1 MNNFIVIEKDS
12 LNKVSINAERI
23 VLSESSIV
31 HTKMNRDDVSE
42 FIRDGNNLI
51 LKLTNGE
58 VIVIENFFVVD
69 AEGVTSDLVFE
80 EDGCVLYWFDGL
92 SGFKEISGLE
102 ALLPAVEGSKLV
114 GLLPWL
120 VGAGVVGGI
129 LVGQDGDDKNTQK
142 DTIKPFA
149 PGVTLITDSGS
160 DNKDGITNKGD
171 YTVSGIEEGATV
183 EYSTDGGV
191 TWSSNK
197 PVAQE
202 GENSIS
208 VRQTDKAGNVSDPT
222 EIKFTVDTVA
232 PTIAITG
239 HLAGDDVINA
249 TEKGQPLTISGTTTG
264 VENGQQVTV
273 TVGVKTYTATVT
285 DNAWSVTVPAEAV
298 GELPTTGSVSV
309 TADVSDKAGNPATQA
324 SNPISVDIAAPTI
337 AITGH
342 LAGDDVIN
350 ATEKGQPLTISGTTT
365 GVENGQVIKVQI
377 GGKSYTFE
385 IVETSGNW
393 IVTVPVEDVALLTG
407 SPQIT
412 ASVTDSAGNYAQ
424 DLHTITVDKTPP
436 TVTITVDPNVLNGVS
451 ESNSGEL
458 TIKFTEVPHDDAGN
472 ALSAA
477 EVLALLGNPA
487 NLKLG
492 TLSTSDG
499 GLTWTGTVTAA
510 TNTETMVPL
519 TIAAGSYYDQA
530 GNAGNVGNRN
540 VNIDTI
546 APTIGITG
554 PLAGDDVIN
563 AAESQQDLT
572 IRGTTTGVENSQSVT
587 VTLNGK
593 TYTAVVTDNAWTLD
607 VPRAHVTL
615 LPQGALT
622 VTADVSDTAG
632 NPAVQATRPISVDT
646 VLPTITI
653 THVADGNDIVD
664 WNEKMVDGFIINGT
678 VSGVDVGTN
687 VTVTFKYAN
696 GDPILGAD
704 NNPISV
710 TGTVDANGNWSAKV
724 IKEHATLL
732 KDGLATAT
740 VSDAAGNS
748 AKDVQAYTVAAP
760 PAPVITGYYDNI
772 EYVQGSAS
780 AQAALDGTT
789 TVSGSVLGRYG
800 EALTGFNTP
809 TTLAGTYGTFTFNTA
824 TGEWSYVL
832 NTGLAGA
839 LAASNAPLNDQLTLT
854 DSDGKQYQVQVSIHD
869 MFPPTVTTVTA
880 TTVALKEENKI
891 NSSEV
896 EGQLEGTASDGSSV
910 VTNVTAN
917 GQPVTIGQ
925 TLELADKGAITV
937 YADGRYTFEPYDAD
951 GSITLGY
958 SIDGGTPQTTTII
971 DSLVT
976 YSNDVMGR
984 ITGRVDA
991 PDGQITLRLYA
1002 NKQSTDDNGDV
1013 DYGNVS
1019 YPNGADVVVTVSGG
1033 QWTISPE
1040 QLREVLQT
1048 IWWADQLRGDDE
1060 IYLQVKLVDTVT
1072 GHVSE
1077 VSDKYTFVSDTY
1089 APQAT
1094 YVDYVAPEGTG
1105 FGHVTAL
1112 VSGDLSNAKQTHAD
1126 IGDKVEVYY
1135 DGVFYGEGTVGSL
1148 APGYGQYLQINVALN
1163 QALSDDYNADLLKV
1177 HVTDKAGNT
1186 GTSDSGTVTLAPESL
1201 PTPIVVAY
1209 VDAVAGSN
1217 GAGGSGDTGDIGHN
1231 GLTNDRQ
1238 GSISGTID
1246 LGATGGDK
1254 VDEVWVTVRGL
1265 GPIRIEVPD
1274 GEIGVWTWTITSEQ
1288 LALLTSTGTL
1298 GDGLVEVVARA
1309 YNADSNS
1316 TGPASVPFEF
1326 TVDGT
1331 PPTVSVSV
1339 DDVNLTGAETVMVT
1353 FTFNEAPQGFV
1364 VGDITTTGGTVSN
1377 LQQVSPLV
1385 WTATFAPT
1393 AGYEG
1398 VASVTLAA
1406 GSYADAAGNAG
1417 LAGNVVS
1424 MTVDTRA
1431 PVNTVPVAQT
1441 VNEDT
1446 ALSLSTVQVTDT
1458 NLASVQLS
1466 VGNGVMKV
1474 TLQTGASIS
1483 AGSNGSGTLTLVG
1496 SEAAINATLQTLT
1509 YQGNTHWSGIDTLA
1523 VVSKDNFGQTVN
1535 NTTTINVT
1543 PVADAPTLTLTSPTV
1558 ESPVDN
1564 GLMRTT
1570 YTGLNIGGT
1579 GGNGVSATDLLV
1591 GFAAAS
1597 GGTSTTV
1604 TNANVNISN
1613 GLTANAGVKMSGLI
1627 YLEAGKSYTFG
1638 GTADDSAAIVVGGIT
1653 VASGRWGSIST
1664 SPDGSSGSGKFQGT
1678 FTPSASGYYTL
1689 DIYVHNQSG
1698 DGGYSILF
1706 KEGLN
1711 PAAVLSTT
1719 SAQLFTNVAAIGV
1732 AGGELGSLSNDTG
1745 GHGYYK
1751 AYGANEG
1758 EAGTAIKISSIAA
1771 GLVDTD
1777 GSETLVVWVKNIP
1790 VGAKLSDGNNSFT
1803 ATSGNTQVDVQSWNK
1818 AALTYTPPINAS
1830 TGAVTLQVEAISTE
1844 GVNGDTASN
1853 TSNLVVQV
1861 HAVEPVVLGA
1871 FSGGVLGNTSAWTVT
1886 GGTVAINSD
1895 GRLVIDD
1902 SSNNGGT
1909 NAVATS
1915 TVFAVNHSGSS
1926 LTFSQWASEVRSG
1939 DSVSYQ
1945 LQKQD
1950 VNDGTWSNV
1959 TGASG
1964 THNFSSNINLSNQSI
1979 TQTINDAGTYR
1990 LVFTVADNSWGSNLT
2005 LQVDNITL
2013 TPPQNI
2019 TGRSVSIESF
2029 AADSFGDDML
2039 ISGFDN
2045 DSLNGG
2051 AGNDTLIG
2059 GSGSY
2064 TAIYAVLN
2072 AADATGGNG
2081 TDTWVDYEANDKI
2094 EFGAGFFGGLLSVD
2108 QSDIAN
2114 YIKVEDDGNG
2124 DAVLK
2129 IDRDGVANRTSGT
2142 THDWADLLIIE
2153 GKTALELQD
2162 LINNQII
2169 IG

>member
-1 MNNFIVIEKDS
+1 MALVNKGEDLPAFTLTPSDGEVNGTAANVDPSVTALPRPTITLEPITGDNVI
-12 LNKVSINAERI
+12 NK
-23 VLSESSIV
+23 SESERDNVPMTGTVGDDAKVDDIVTLAVNGKTFTGKVYDDNGILRFSI
-31 HTKMNRDDVSE
+31 DV
-42 FIRDGNNLI
+42 
-51 LKLTNGE
+51 
-58 VIVIENFFVVD
+58 
-69 AEGVTSDLVFE
+69 
-80 EDGCVLYWFDGL
+80 
-92 SGFKEISGLE
+92 
-102 ALLPAVEGSKLV
+102 P
-114 GLLPWL
+114 
-120 VGAGVVGGI
+120 GGI
-129 LVGQDGDDKNTQK
+129 LAT
-142 DTIKPFA
+142 T
-149 PGVTLITDSGS
+149 TSITAS
-160 DNKDGITNKGD
+160 
-171 YTVSGIEEGATV
+171 VSTA
-183 EYSTDGGV
+183 D
-191 TWSSNK
+191 
-197 PVAQE
+197 A
-202 GENSIS
+202 
-208 VRQTDKAGNVSDPT
+208 AGNVGTGSTDHT
-222 EIKFTVDTVA
+222 YSVDTEA
-232 PTIAITG
+232 TITITG
-239 HLAGDDVINA
+239 PLAVDDVINE
-249 TEKGQPLTISGTTTG
+249 TESGKLLVISGTT
-264 VENGQQVTV
+264 
-273 TVGVKTYTATVT
+273 
-285 DNAWSVTVPAEAV
+285 DAEV
-298 GELPTTGSVSV
+298 
-309 TADVSDKAGNPATQA
+309 
-324 SNPISVDIAAPTI
+324 
-337 AITGH
+337 
-342 LAGDDVIN
+342 
-350 ATEKGQPLTISGTTT
+350 
-365 GVENGQVIKVQI
+365 GQVVTVQI
-377 GGKSYTFE
+377 GGKSYKFE
-385 IVETSGNW
+385 IVDTSGNW
-393 IVTVPVEDVALLTG
+393 SVMVPAEDVALLTG

-412 ASVTDSAGNYAQ
+412 ASVTDSADNYAQ
-424 DLHTITVDKTPP
+424 DLHTIIVDKTPP
-436 TVTITVDPNVLNGVS
+436 AVKITVDPSVLNGVG
-451 ESNSGEL
+451 ETNSGEL
-458 TIKFTEVPHDDAGN
+458 TIKFTEVPYDSAGN

-487 NLKLG
+487 NLTLD

-510 TNTETMVPL
+510 ANTETTVSL
-519 TIAAGSYYDQA
+519 TITAGSYHDQA
-530 GNAGNVGNRN
+530 GNAGGEGNGNVS
-540 VNIDTI
+540 IDTI
-546 APTIGITG
+546 APTITITG
-554 PLAGDDVIN
+554 PLASDDVIN
-563 AAESQQDLT
+563 AAESLQDLT
-572 IRGTTTGVENSQSVT
+572 ISGTTIGVENGQLVK
-587 VTLNGK
+587 VTLNGE
-593 TYTAVVTDNAWTLD
+593 TYTAEVTNNAWTLD
-607 VPRAHVTL
+607 VPRANVTA
-615 LPQGALT
+615 LPQGGLI
-622 VTADVSDTAG
+622 VTADVSDAAG
-632 NPAVQATRPISVDT
+632 NPATQATRPVTVDT
-646 VLPTITI
+646 EAPIITI
-653 THVADGNDIVD
+653 TSVADDNNIVEWD
-664 WNEKMVDGFIINGT
+664 EKTTEGFTVAGT
-678 VSGVDVGTN
+678 ASGVLTGAEVI
-687 VTVTFKYAN
+687 VTFKDASGN
-696 GDPILGAD
+696 LILDAD
-704 NNPISV
+704 NHPVSV
-710 TGTVDANGNWSAKV
+710 TGTVNADGDWTANVSPAKA
-724 IKEHATLL
+724 ATL
-732 KDGLATAT
+732 KDGTATAT

-748 AKDVQAYTVAAP
+748 ASDDQAYTVAAP
-760 PAPVITGYYDNI
+760 PSPVITGYHDNI
-772 EYVQGSAS
+772 DYVQGTTS
-780 AQAALDGTT
+780 AQTAHDSST

-800 EALTGFNTP
+800 ETLTDFTE
-809 TTLAGTYGTFTFNTA
+809 TTMLNGTYGTFTFDTT
-824 TGEWSYVL
+824 TGIWSYEL
-832 NTGLAGA
+832 NPNLAGA
-839 LAASNAPLNDQLTLT
+839 LDASKAPLNDQLTVT
-854 DSDGKQYQVQVSIHD
+854 GSDGKQYQVQVSIHD
-869 MFPPTVTTVTA
+869 MYPTTLTTVTA
-880 TTVALKEENKI
+880 TTVALKDENKI

-910 VTNVTAN
+910 VTNVTID
-917 GQPVTIGQ
+917 GRSVSIGQ
-925 TLELADKGAITV
+925 TLELTDKGAITV
-937 YADGRYTFEPYDAD
+937 YADGRYTFEPYDAGTSIKLEYTVD
-951 GSITLGY
+951 GTTS
-958 SIDGGTPQTTTII
+958 QTTTIT
-971 DSLVT
+971 DSSVT

-984 ITGRVDA
+984 ITGTVDA
-991 PDGQITLRLYA
+991 PDGQVTLRLYT

-1013 DYGNVS
+1013 NYGNVS

-1040 QLREVLQT
+1040 QLREVLQK

-1077 VSDKYTFVSDTY
+1077 VSEKYTFVADTY

-1094 YVDYVAPEGTG
+1094 HVDYVAPESTG

-1112 VSGDLSNAKQTHAD
+1112 VSGDLTNAKQTHAD

-1135 DGVFYGEGTVGSL
+1135 DGEFYGEGIVGSL

-1163 QALSDDYNADLLKV
+1163 QALPIDYNSDLLKV

-1186 GTSDSGTVTLAPESL
+1186 GTSDSGTVTPAPENL

-1209 VDAVAGSN
+1209 VDSVTGSN
-1217 GAGGSGDTGDIGHN
+1217 GVGGSGDTGDVGYN

-1238 GSISGTID
+1238 GSIRGTID
-1246 LGATGGDK
+1246 LDAAGGDE
-1254 VDEVWVTVRGL
+1254 VDEIWVTVRGL
-1265 GPIRIEVPD
+1265 GPIRIEVP
-1274 GEIGVWTWTITSEQ
+1274 ESASGVWTWTITSER
-1288 LALLTSTGTL
+1288 LALLTTTGTL
-1298 GDGLVEVVARA
+1298 GDGSVEVVARA
-1309 YNADSNS
+1309 YNSDSNS
-1316 TGPASVPFEF
+1316 TGLASAPFVF

-1398 VASVTLAA
+1398 AASVTLAA

-1417 LAGNVVS
+1417 LAGNVVG

-1446 ALSLSTVQVTDT
+1446 TLSLSTVQVADT

-1509 YQGNTHWSGIDTLA
+1509 YQGNTHWSGSDTLA

-1564 GLMRTT
+1564 GLIRTT

-1579 GGNGVSATDLLV
+1579 GGNGVSETDLLV

-1613 GLTANAGVKMSGLI
+1613 GLTANAGDKMSGLI

-1653 VASGRWGSIST
+1653 VASGRWGISST

-1698 DGGYSILF
+1698 PGGYSILF

-1719 SAQLFTNVAAIGV
+1719 SAQLFTNVAAIEA
-1732 AGGELGSLSNDTG
+1732 AGGELGSLSNGTG
-1745 GHGYYK
+1745 RYGYYK

-1777 GSETLVVWVKNIP
+1777 GSETLAVWVKNIP
-1790 VGAKLSDGNNSFT
+1790 VGAKLSDGSNSFT

-1818 AALTYTPPINAS
+1818 ATLTYTPPINAS
-1830 TGAVTLQVEAISTE
+1830 TGAVTLQVEAITTE
-1844 GVNGDTASN
+1844 VGNPSSTAS
-1853 TSNLVVQV
+1853 TTGSLVVQV

-1886 GGTVAINSD
+1886 EGTVAINSD

-1902 SSNNGGT
+1902 SSNNGGN
-1909 NAVATS
+1909 NAIATS
-1915 TVFAVNHSGSS
+1915 AAFTVNHAGST
-1926 LTFSQWASEVRSG
+1926 LTFSQWTSEVRSG

-1964 THNFSSNINLSNQSI
+1964 THNFSSNTNLINQSI
-1979 TQTINDAGTYR
+1979 TRTIDEAGTYR
-1990 LVFTVADNSWGSNLT
+1990 LVFTVADYSSRGNLT

-2019 TGRSVSIESF
+2019 AGRGASAESF
-2029 AADSFGDDML
+2029 VADSFGEDLLM
-2039 ISGFDN
+2039 SGLEN

-2051 AGNDTLIG
+2051 AGSDILNGGSGNDTLIG
-2059 GSGSY
+2059 GSGSD

>member
-1 MNNFIVIEKDS
+1 MSSPASLTFTLDTTVSAPVI
-12 LNKVSINAERI
+12 
-23 VLSESSIV
+23 
-31 HTKMNRDDVSE
+31 T
-42 FIRDGNNLI
+42 
-51 LKLTNGE
+51 LT
-58 VIVIENFFVVD
+58 
-69 AEGVTSDLVFE
+69 
-80 EDGCVLYWFDGL
+80 
-92 SGFKEISGLE
+92 
-102 ALLPAVEGSKLV
+102 
-114 GLLPWL
+114 
-120 VGAGVVGGI
+120 
-129 LVGQDGDDKNTQK
+129 
-142 DTIKPFA
+142 
-149 PGVTLITDSGS
+149 TDSGTA
-160 DNKDGITNKGD
+160 DDFITNDGS
-171 YTVSGIEEGATV
+171 YSVSGTEAGALV

-239 HLAGDDVINA
+239 PLAVDDVINA

-264 VENGQQVTV
+264 VEDGQQVTV
-273 TVGVKTYTATVT
+273 TVDGETYTATVT

-337 AITGH
+337 AITGP
-342 LAGDDVIN
+342 LAVDDVIN
-350 ATEKGQPLTISGTTT
+350 ATESQQDLTISGTTT

-789 TVSGSVLGRYG
+789 TVSGSVLDRYG

-925 TLELADKGAITV
+925 TLELPDKGAITV
-937 YADGRYTFEPYDAD
+937 YGDGRYTFEPYDHGA
-951 GSITLGY
+951 SITLDY
-958 SIDGGTPQTTTII
+958 TVDGSTPQTTTIV
-971 DSLVT
+971 DNSVV

-984 ITGRVDA
+984 ITGAVDA
-991 PDGQITLRLYA
+991 PDGQVTLRLYA
-1002 NKQSTDDNGDV
+1002 NKQSTDDSAPGPQ
-1013 DYGNVS
+1013 G
-1019 YPNGADVVVTVSGG
+1019 YPNGADVVVTVSDG
-1033 QWTISPE
+1033 QWTISPD

-1072 GHVSE
+1072 GHVSK
-1077 VSDKYTFVSDTY
+1077 VSEKYTFVADTY

-1094 YVDYVAPEGTG
+1094 HVDYVAPESTG

-1112 VSGDLSNAKQTHAD
+1112 VSGDLTNAKQTHAD

-1135 DGVFYGEGTVGSL
+1135 DGEFYGEGIVGSL

-1163 QALSDDYNADLLKV
+1163 QALPIDYNSDLLKV

-1186 GTSDSGTVTLAPESL
+1186 GTSDSGTVTPAPENL

-1209 VDAVAGSN
+1209 VDSVTGSN
-1217 GAGGSGDTGDIGHN
+1217 GVGGSGDTGDVGYN

-1238 GSISGTID
+1238 GSIRGTID
-1246 LGATGGDK
+1246 LDAAGGDE
-1254 VDEVWVTVRGL
+1254 VDEIWVTVRGL
-1265 GPIRIEVPD
+1265 GPIRIEVP
-1274 GEIGVWTWTITSEQ
+1274 ESASGVWTWTITSER
-1288 LALLTSTGTL
+1288 LALLTTTGTL
-1298 GDGLVEVVARA
+1298 GDGSVEVVARA
-1309 YNADSNS
+1309 YNSDSNS
-1316 TGPASVPFEF
+1316 TGLASAPFVF

-1398 VASVTLAA
+1398 AASVTLAA

-1417 LAGNVVS
+1417 LAGNVVG

-1446 ALSLSTVQVTDT
+1446 TLSLSTVQVADT

-1483 AGSNGSGTLTLVG
+1483 AGSNGGGTLTLVG

-1509 YQGNTHWSGIDTLA
+1509 YQGNTHWNGIDTLA
-1523 VVSKDNFGQTVN
+1523 VVSKDNFGQTAN

-1543 PVADAPTLTLTSPTV
+1543 PVADAPTLTLTPPPVV

-1564 GLMRTT
+1564 GLVRTS
-1570 YTGLNIGGT
+1570 YTGLNIGGN
-1579 GGNGVSATDLLV
+1579 GGNGVSVTELLV
-1591 GFAAAS
+1591 GFTVAS
-1597 GGTSTTV
+1597 SGISTTV
-1604 TNANVNISN
+1604 TNANANVNIST

-1653 VASGRWGSIST
+1653 VASGRWGISST

-1698 DGGYSILF
+1698 PGGYSILF

-1719 SAQLFTNVAAIGV
+1719 SAQLFTNVAAIEA
-1732 AGGELGSLSNDTG
+1732 AGGELGSLSNGTG
-1745 GHGYYK
+1745 GYGYYK

-1777 GSETLVVWVKNIP
+1777 GSETLAVWVKNIP
-1790 VGAKLSDGNNSFT
+1790 VGAKLSDGSNSFT

-1818 AALTYTPPINAS
+1818 ATLTYTPPINAS
-1830 TGAVTLQVEAISTE
+1830 TGAVTLQVEAITTE
-1844 GVNGDTASN
+1844 VGNPSSTAS
-1853 TSNLVVQV
+1853 TTGSLVVQV

-1886 GGTVAINSD
+1886 EGTVAINSD

-1902 SSNNGGT
+1902 SSNNGGN
-1909 NAVATS
+1909 NAIATS
-1915 TVFAVNHSGSS
+1915 AAFTVNHAGST
-1926 LTFSQWASEVRSG
+1926 LTFNQWTSEARNG
-1939 DSVSYQ
+1939 DSVSYR
-1945 LQKQD
+1945 LQKQN
-1950 VNDGTWSNV
+1950 VNGTWSNV
-1959 TGASG
+1959 TGGDG
-1964 THNFSSNINLSNQSI
+1964 THNFTNDTNLSNQSI
-1979 TQTINDAGTYR
+1979 TRTIDEAGTYR
-1990 LVFTVADNSWGSNLT
+1990 LVFTVADNSLRGNLT

-2019 TGRSVSIESF
+2019 AGRGASAESF
-2029 AADSFGDDML
+2029 VADSFGEDLLM
-2039 ISGFDN
+2039 SGLEN

-2051 AGNDTLIG
+2051 AGSDILNGGSGNDTLIG
-2059 GSGSY
+2059 GSGSD